1 MKFNVH
7 NLTQLDREEEKQ
19 KTNLR
24 VERTTGNTICQV
36 QTMNCYYTLI
46 RLRSVAFSGA
56 GSIPCTNGKF
66 PQMEGKLLLQKQLKE
81 TYTNA
86 TSFMMLADA

>member
-1 MKFNVH
+1 MKSNVH
-7 NLTQLDREEEKQ
+7 KLIQLYFEEEKQ

-24 VERTTGNTICQV
+24 EERTTGNTKSQV
-36 QTMNCYYTLI
+36 QTMNCYDTLFH
-46 RLRSVAFSGA
+46 LRSVTFSGA
-56 GSIPCTNGKF
+56 GSIPCINGKF